1 MAYLNGNEI
10 LFTAGAA
17 GIVNIDDTPTENSTN
32 PVSSGGV
39 YNAVSGIDKW
49 ETIDD
54 TTLEESVGY
63 YLKRFGKKY
72 RKIQI
77 RMEITAD
84 TTDFA
89 KAGRLNGLAYQ
100 GDDTTYIFQDQGDW
114 LPRDGMTKIVL
125 INIGMK
131 GKYCCSEVLNY
142 SAGSVD
148 MASRYLALAGSV
160 WHRDSTMGVALSDD
174 SLDGIKITFINNEYP
189 IPAGTRI
196 IVMGVESN
204 EML

>member
-32 PVSSGGV
+32 PVTSGGV

-49 ETIDD
+49 DTIDD
-54 TTLEESVGY
+54 ITLEESVGY
-63 YLKRFGKKY
+63 YLKQFGKKY

-84 TTDFA
+84 TTDFT
-89 KAGRLNGLAYQ
+89 KSGRLNGLAYQ
-100 GDDTTYIFQDQGDW
+100 GGTTTYIFQDQGDW
-114 LPRDGMTKIVL
+114 LPRDGLAKIIL

-142 SAGSVD
+142 SAGSIDV
-148 MASRYLALAGSV
+148 ASRYLAVAGSV
-160 WHRDSTMGVALSDD
+160 WHRDSNMGVALSED
-174 SLDGIKITFINNEYP
+174 SLDGIKITFLNNEYP